1 MDSEELNIAVAN
13 EAFAENKVYM
23 LEKQLKQANERIKQR
38 DEWNERLDERI
49 DRLEEKII
57 FLSEIRQEAGVQ
69 DANLRE
75 KLSVANDR
83 IKQLEEMYEGE
94 IGENEQFLGSNLKGL
109 LIRELNL
116 ANNRIKQLEKA
127 LEATAMII
135 GPPGHLEWATDDEI
149 NHAWGLYI
157 QTKEIKP

>member
-23 LEKQLKQANERIKQR
+23 LEKQLKQANERIKQ
-38 DEWNERLDERI
+38 
-49 DRLEEKII
+49 LEE
-57 FLSEIRQEAGVQ
+57 L
-69 DANLRE
+69 
-75 KLSVANDR
+75 
-83 IKQLEEMYEGE
+83 YEGE
-94 IGENEQFLGSNLKGL
+94 IGERPEFLGSNLKGL

-135 GPPGHLEWATDDEI
+135 GPPGHSEWATDDEI

-157 QTKEIKP
+157 QTNEAKL

>member
-1 MDSEELNIAVAN
+1 MDSEENKTPRTHDTWKKAYDVKELAKFMVELSQQLERELDIATVN
-13 EAFAENKVYM
+13 ETFAENKVYM

-75 KLSVANDR
+75 KLSVAN
-83 IKQLEEMYEGE
+83 E
-94 IGENEQFLGSNLKGL
+94 
-109 LIRELNL
+109 
-116 ANNRIKQLEKA
+116 RIKQLEKA

-135 GPPGHLEWATDDEI
+135 GPPGHSEWATDDEI
-149 NHAWGLYI
+149 NRAWGLYI
-157 QTKEIKP
+157 QTKEAKL

>member
-23 LEKQLKQANERIKQR
+23 LEKQLKQANERIKQ
-38 DEWNERLDERI
+38 
-49 DRLEEKII
+49 
-57 FLSEIRQEAGVQ
+57 
-69 DANLRE
+69 
-75 KLSVANDR
+75 
-83 IKQLEEMYEGE
+83 
-94 IGENEQFLGSNLKGL
+94 
-109 LIRELNL
+109 
-116 ANNRIKQLEKA
+116 LEKA

-135 GPPGHLEWATDDEI
+135 GPPGHSEWATDDEI

>member
-1 MDSEELNIAVAN
+1 MDIDPTKAPRTYAAWKKAYDVQELAKFMVELSQQLEVELNTAIVN

-23 LEKQLKQANERIKQR
+23 LEKQLKQANERIKQ
-38 DEWNERLDERI
+38 
-49 DRLEEKII
+49 LEE
-57 FLSEIRQEAGVQ
+57 L
-69 DANLRE
+69 
-75 KLSVANDR
+75 
-83 IKQLEEMYEGE
+83 YEGE
-94 IGENEQFLGSNLKGL
+94 IGERPEFLGSNLKGL

-135 GPPGHLEWATDDEI
+135 GPPGHSEWATDDEI